1 MQKIIIDKPIPKRQQ
16 KYSILSIKS
25 NTNMIIVKRESE
37 SYKENL
43 NLGKFDSVEEFL
55 KKSLKKGRCKGT
67 IVDSDVCKQALKP
80 CLLC

>member
-37 SYKENL
+37 SYKRIEILESLIPLKN
-43 NLGKFDSVEEFL
+43 FL
-55 KKSLKKGRCKGT
+55 KNL
-67 IVDSDVCKQALKP
+67 
-80 CLLC
+80 